1 MKFLKFEREARLLG
15 PGKEPIFPLT
25 RLCTPITPQ
34 ATQAHNKKDCWHLF
48 FKNEISIIIIF
59 FEIEKAEWWK
69 IITRTL
75 WKNNKEKRGPAS
87 SSRWNR

>member
-15 PGKEPIFPLT
+15 PGKELIFPLT

-34 ATQAHNKKDCWHLF
+34 ATQVHNKKDCWNLF
-48 FKNEISIIIIF
+48 IYEISIIIIF

>member
-15 PGKEPIFPLT
+15 PGKELTFPLT
-25 RLCTPITPQ
+25 RLCTPITPK
-34 ATQAHNKKDCWHLF
+34 ATQARNKEDCWDLF
-48 FKNEISIIIIF
+48 IYEISIIIIF
-59 FEIEKAEWWK
+59 FETEKAEWWK

-87 SSRWNR
+87 SSRWSR